1 MSAAVRPLP
10 AEELEK
16 LVAPF
21 ALYPD
26 DLVALILPASTVP
39 IEVILADRYLAAR
52 KNDASKPVPDRLS
65 DPVKSLLNYPDVLK
79 LLNNDLDWCVA
90 LGEAVVADQ
99 GEVLAAVQS
108 FRRRAQSAG
117 NLKSDDKL
125 TVVVETETISL

>member
-1 MSAAVRPLP
+1 MEWRGQVVALVAAVLMLDTAPRAVAQAPVAGPLSAAVKPLA

-16 LVAPF
+16 LVASF

-90 LGEAVVADQ
+90 
-99 GEVLAAVQS
+99 
-108 FRRRAQSAG
+108 
-117 NLKSDDKL
+117 
-125 TVVVETETISL
+125 